1 MKMKQKIFFFSLLI
15 LIIGF
20 SINSKAQVD
29 IDSTEIQ
36 WSVPELFDFHE
47 VIYQIWHEAY
57 PSQDID
63 KLKSL
68 VPDIKTNIDK
78 INNAKL
84 PGIVQDKREKWE
96 EGLKKLN
103 NSAEEYYR
111 AAEVSDNN
119 ALLDAAEKLHADFE
133 MMVRIIKPIM
143 KEVDE
148 YHKVLYV
155 IYHKIIPYDKF
166 SELEPLIDE
175 LIIRAEAIPN
185 GKLSKRIEA
194 KKEEFFSVVNE
205 LIEATKAVKDVLKTN
220 NSEKIKSAVEVM
232 HTKYQKLENLFD

>member
-1 MKMKQKIFFFSLLI
+1 MKQKIYLFFLLI

-36 WSVPELFDFHE
+36 WTVPELFDFHE

-57 PSQDID
+57 PLKDVD

-68 VPDIKTNIDK
+68 IPEIRTHIDK

-84 PGIVQDKREKWE
+84 PGIVQDKKEKWE

-111 AAEVSDNN
+111 AAEGSDNN

-143 KEVDE
+143 KEVDD
-148 YHKVLYV
+148 YHKVLYI
-155 IYHKIIPYDKF
+155 IYHKIIPYEKF

-185 GKLSKRIEA
+185 GKLSKRIEG
-194 KKEEFFSVVNE
+194 KKDEFFSVVNE
-205 LIEATKAVKDVLKTN
+205 LIEATKAVKEVLKTN
-220 NSEKIKSAVEVM
+220 NQEKIKSAVEVM
-232 HTKYQKLENLFD
+232 HTKYQKLENLFN

>member
-1 MKMKQKIFFFSLLI
+1 MKIKILLI
-15 LIIGF
+15 VII
-20 SINSKAQVD
+20 SISFTFITNTRAQVD

-36 WSVPELFDFHE
+36 WTVPELFDFHE

-57 PSQDID
+57 PSKDIE

-68 VPDIKTNIDK
+68 VPDIKTHISK
-78 INNAKL
+78 INEAKL
-84 PGIVQDKREKWE
+84 PGIVQDKAEKWK

-103 NSAEEYYR
+103 TSAEEYYK
-111 AAEVSDNN
+111 AAEGNDSQ

-155 IYHKIIPYDKF
+155 IYHKIIPENRF

-175 LIIRAEAIPN
+175 LIKRAEAIPN
-185 GKLSKRIEA
+185 GKLSKKIEE
-194 KKEEFFSVVNE
+194 KKDEFLSVVNE
-205 LIEATKAVKDVLKTN
+205 LIDATKAVKTTLATTDDP
-220 NSEKIKSAVEVM
+220 EKIKSAVEVM